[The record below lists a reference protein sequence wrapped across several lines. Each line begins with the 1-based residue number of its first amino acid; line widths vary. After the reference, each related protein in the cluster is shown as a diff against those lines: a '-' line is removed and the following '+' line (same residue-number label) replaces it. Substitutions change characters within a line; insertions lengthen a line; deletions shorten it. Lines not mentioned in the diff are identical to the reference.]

1 MAILRLRAPAAGP
14 RWPLPSQR
22 AGRARV
28 GTFGMNA
35 AKRGPLVAFN
45 PLSSFLGIFSHDIGI
60 DLGTANTLVSVRGRG
75 IVVDEPSVVAI
86 DTVSK
91 RVLAIGDE
99 AKLMVGRTPSTI
111 VAVRPLRDGVIS
123 DFSVTERMLQHFIRQ
138 VHERFGIGIP
148 KPRVVVGI
156 PSGATEVE
164 KRAVHDAAIAASARS
179 CFLIEEPMASAIG
192 SKLPVMNPA
201 GQMIVDIGG
210 GTTEVAVIALGG
222 IVVSTSVRA
231 AGDAMDHALM
241 QYARQ
246 VHNMLI
252 GERSAESVK
261 IEAGSAY
268 PLEDE
273 GRVDLRGRDL
283 ATGLPKSVEVS
294 TVEVRDALSPITS
307 EIVHA
312 VQATI
317 EQTPPELVA
326 DLMLH
331 GIAMAG
337 GGAMLRGLDRRISAE
352 TRYPTYVAQDPLR
365 SVVRGC
371 AETLEE
377 AETLRKVQ
385 ARISQ
390 RRPVR

>member
-1 MAILRLRAPAAGP
+1 M
-14 RWPLPSQR
+14 
-22 AGRARV
+22 
-28 GTFGMNA
+28 
-35 AKRGPLVAFN
+35 AFN

-60 DLGTANTLVSVRGRG
+60 DLGTANTLVFVRGRG

-148 KPRVVVGI
+148 KPRVVIGI

-164 KRAVHDAAIAASARS
+164 KRAVHDAAVAAGARS

-201 GQMIVDIGG
+201 GQMIIDIGG
-210 GTTEVAVIALGG
+210 GTSEVAVIALGG

-231 AGDAMDHALM
+231 AGDAMDQALI

-252 GERSAESVK
+252 GERSAESIK

-268 PLEDE
+268 PLEEE
-273 GRVDLRGRDL
+273 GHVDLRGRDL

-317 EQTPPELVA
+317 ERTPPELVA

-337 GGAMLRGLDRRISAE
+337 GGSLLQGLDRRIAAE
-352 TRYPTYVAQDPLR
+352 TRFPTYVAADPLR

-377 AETLRKVQ
+377 ASTLLKVQ
-385 ARISQ
+385 ARISA

>member
-1 MAILRLRAPAAGP
+1 M
-14 RWPLPSQR
+14 
-22 AGRARV
+22 
-28 GTFGMNA
+28 
-35 AKRGPLVAFN
+35 AFN

-60 DLGTANTLVSVRGRG
+60 DLGTANTLVFVRGRG

-123 DFSVTERMLQHFIRQ
+123 DFAVTERMLHHFIRQ

-148 KPRVVVGI
+148 KPRVVIGI

-164 KRAVHDAAIAASARS
+164 KRAVHDAAVAAGARS

-201 GQMIVDIGG
+201 GQMIIDIGG

-231 AGDAMDHALM
+231 AGDAMDQALM

-252 GERSAESVK
+252 GERSAESIK

-268 PLEDE
+268 PLEEE

-283 ATGLPKSVEVS
+283 ATGLPKSVEIS

-317 EQTPPELVA
+317 ERTPPELVS

-337 GGAMLRGLDRRISAE
+337 GGSLLQGLDRRIAAE
-352 TRYPTYVAQDPLR
+352 TRFPTYVAADPLR

-377 AETLRKVQ
+377 ASTLLKVQ
-385 ARISQ
+385 ARISA
-390 RRPVR
+390 RRPIR

>member
-1 MAILRLRAPAAGP
+1 M
-14 RWPLPSQR
+14 
-22 AGRARV
+22 
-28 GTFGMNA
+28 
-35 AKRGPLVAFN
+35 AFN

-60 DLGTANTLVSVRGRG
+60 DLGTANTLVFVRGRG

-148 KPRVVVGI
+148 KPRVVIGI

-164 KRAVHDAAIAASARS
+164 KRAVHDAAVAAGARS

-201 GQMIVDIGG
+201 GQMIIDIGG

-231 AGDAMDHALM
+231 AGDAMDQALM

-252 GERSAESVK
+252 GERSAESIK

-268 PLEDE
+268 PLEEE
-273 GRVDLRGRDL
+273 GHVDLRGRDL

-317 EQTPPELVA
+317 ERTPPELVA

-337 GGAMLRGLDRRISAE
+337 GGSLLQGLDRRIAAE
-352 TRYPTYVAQDPLR
+352 TRFPTYVATDPLR

-377 AETLRKVQ
+377 ASTLRKVQ
-385 ARISQ
+385 ARIST
-390 RRPVR
+390 RRPAR

>member
-1 MAILRLRAPAAGP
+1 M
-14 RWPLPSQR
+14 
-22 AGRARV
+22 
-28 GTFGMNA
+28 
-35 AKRGPLVAFN
+35 AFN

-60 DLGTANTLVSVRGRG
+60 DLGTANTLVFVRGRG

-91 RVLAIGDE
+91 RVLAIGEE

-123 DFSVTERMLQHFIRQ
+123 DFSVTERMLHHFIRQ

-148 KPRVVVGI
+148 KPRVVIGI

-164 KRAVHDAAIAASARS
+164 KRAVHDAAVAAGARS
-179 CFLIEEPMASAIG
+179 SYLIEEPMASAIG
-192 SKLPVMNPA
+192 AKLPVMNPA

-231 AGDAMDHALM
+231 AGDAMDQALM

-252 GERSAESVK
+252 GERSAESIK

-268 PLEDE
+268 PLEEE

-312 VQATI
+312 IQATI
-317 EQTPPELVA
+317 ERTPPELVA

-337 GGAMLRGLDRRISAE
+337 GGALLQGLDRRVAAE
-352 TRYPTYVAQDPLR
+352 TRFPTYVAADPLR

-377 AETLRKVQ
+377 ASTLRKVQ
-385 ARISQ
+385 ARVSA

>member
-1 MAILRLRAPAAGP
+1 M
-14 RWPLPSQR
+14 
-22 AGRARV
+22 
-28 GTFGMNA
+28 
-35 AKRGPLVAFN
+35 AFN

-60 DLGTANTLVSVRGRG
+60 DLGTANTLVFVRGRG

-86 DTVSK
+86 ETGSK

-99 AKLMVGRTPSTI
+99 AKLMVGRTPATI

-138 VHERFGIGIP
+138 VHERFGLGVP

-164 KRAVHDAAIAASARS
+164 KRAVHDAALAAGARS
-179 CFLIEEPMASAIG
+179 CYLIEEPMASAIG
-192 SKLPVMNPA
+192 SNLPVMNPA
-201 GQMIVDIGG
+201 GHMIVDIGG
-210 GTTEVAVIALGG
+210 GTTEVAVVALGG
-222 IVVSTSVRA
+222 IIISTSVRA
-231 AGDAMDHALM
+231 AGDAMDTALM

-252 GERSAESVK
+252 GERSAESIK
-261 IEAGSAY
+261 MEAGSAY
-268 PLEDE
+268 PLEEE
-273 GRVDLRGRDL
+273 GSVDMRGRDL

-307 EIVHA
+307 EIVRA

-317 EQTPPELVA
+317 ERTPPELVA

-337 GGAMLRGLDRRISAE
+337 GGSLLQGLDRRISAE
-352 TRYPTYVAQDPLR
+352 TRFPTYVAPDPLR
-365 SVVRGC
+365 AVVRGC

-377 AETLRKVQ
+377 AETLQKVQ
-385 ARISQ
+385 STISS
-390 RRPVR
+390 RRPVP

>member
-1 MAILRLRAPAAGP
+1 M
-14 RWPLPSQR
+14 
-22 AGRARV
+22 
-28 GTFGMNA
+28 
-35 AKRGPLVAFN
+35 AFN

-60 DLGTANTLVSVRGRG
+60 DLGTANTLVFVRGRG

-123 DFSVTERMLQHFIRQ
+123 DFAVTERMLHHFIRQ

-148 KPRVVVGI
+148 KPRVVIGI

-164 KRAVHDAAIAASARS
+164 KRAVHDAAVAAGARS

-201 GQMIVDIGG
+201 GQMIIDIGG

-231 AGDAMDHALM
+231 AGDAMDQALM

-252 GERSAESVK
+252 GERSAESIK

-268 PLEDE
+268 PLEEE

-317 EQTPPELVA
+317 ERTPPELVA

-337 GGAMLRGLDRRISAE
+337 GGSLLQGLDRRIAAE
-352 TRYPTYVAQDPLR
+352 TRFPTYVAADPLR

-377 AETLRKVQ
+377 ASTLLKVQ
-385 ARISQ
+385 ARISA